1 MKESR
6 PFSVR
11 MLKTLLHASLVVLC
25 VASMTFA
32 VSAPARAQA
41 GCTSGV
47 CIAAGPRLA
56 SVDST
61 QGPLLNALFQMLLP
75 GTTVN
80 MTVVD
85 WNGIAGADINL
96 NALITQLGTNLSLSD
111 PSQVLDANITLA
123 QLQAAMIQVLQ
134 ADGQTAAANAL
145 SLLPLNVPGLVGTIK
160 LADLLQISLPQGSLA
175 DINLDVLDL
184 ITGFVQL
191 YNFKNVATTPAPVTL
206 DTAAL
211 GLAGVANL
219 QVWAQVVEPPVYI
232 CGPEGTSF
240 HSAAIRIKENTDL
253 VQGFDLSQVITDIN
267 ALGLGLNNIT
277 LTQSVLKLQVYA
289 DIARA
294 EGTVTAID
302 AIAGAVTF
310 NARPGLVGIYVGTIA
325 DSVFFN
331 RSQVITNAIVDPV
344 QLTTLN
350 LGFDLS
356 LNLGFPPLPTLLH
369 VQVPLTVTVKAAG
382 TGAPGLETFTVNAPW
397 PQTRKADSGTVS
409 AGTLIVDL
417 LNTLDINVTSGTP
430 VVTVLGVPIPI
441 PPALVPIINSLVTG
455 VEASLQATANV
466 VLQPA
471 FDVLLGGVVDP
482 LLRLLGIGIGEAI
495 FSVEGIPRSCAAVL
509 TLAKIVQPAE
519 DPGLFNLSISQ
530 GASVLASATDVGDGG
545 STTGVVTAPEGVY
558 DLAEAAGT
566 GTSLLPYVST
576 WACTDQDDNVVSSG
590 SGTSFSVTAPALGK
604 TPASIT
610 CRITNRALQADVSIS
625 KSDGSA
631 TYTPGGTTTYV
642 ITVSNA
648 GPDAVTNAVVSD
660 TLPNGATLSG
670 PWSCAVTAGTGT
682 CGAANGGIAGGQAIS
697 LTVSLDD
704 GGQATINVPVTFSA
718 NPVDY

>member
-1 MKESR
+1 MRGSR
-6 PFSVR
+6 RFCTRVW
-11 MLKTLLHASLVVLC
+11 TVLLHAALVMLC
-25 VASMTFA
+25 TVSMTLA
-32 VSAPARAQA
+32 VIAPARAQS
-41 GCTSGV
+41 GCSSGV
-47 CIAAGPRLA
+47 CIAAGPRLVE
-56 SVDST
+56 VDST

-111 PSQVLDANITLA
+111 PSQVLDANITLG

-145 SLLPLNVPGLVGTIK
+145 SLLPLNIPGLVGTIK

-175 DINLDVLDL
+175 DIKLDVLDL

-211 GLAGVANL
+211 GLPGVANL

-267 ALGLGLNNIT
+267 ALGLGLSNIT
-277 LTQSVLKLQVYA
+277 LTQSVLKLQLYA

-294 EGTVTAID
+294 EGTVTLID
-302 AIAGAVTF
+302 AIGGAVTF

-331 RSQVITNAIVDPV
+331 RSQVITDAIVDPV

-350 LGFDLS
+350 LGFDA
-356 LNLGFPPLPTLLH
+356 NLGFLNIAH
-369 VQVPLTVTVKAAG
+369 VQVPLTVTVEAAG
-382 TGAPGLETFTVNAPW
+382 TGAPGVQTFTVNAPW
-397 PQTRKADSGTVS
+397 PQTRKAVSGTVS
-409 AGTLIVDL
+409 AGTLVVDL
-417 LNTLDINVTSGTP
+417 VNHLDIQVTSGAP
-430 VVTVLGVPIPI
+430 VVTVLGVPVGIPAVLTTTLL
-441 PPALVPIINSLVTG
+441 PAIVNG
-455 VEASLQATANV
+455 VEASLQATANT
-466 VLQPA
+466 VLQPV
-471 FDVLLGGVVDP
+471 FEVLLGGVVDN
-482 LLRLLGIGIGEAI
+482 LLGTLGIAIGEAV
-495 FSVEGIPRSCAAVL
+495 FTVEGIARSCAAVL
-509 TLAKIVQPAE
+509 TLTKIVQPAD
-519 DPGLFNLSISQ
+519 DPGRFNLSISQ
-530 GASVLASATDVGDGG
+530 GASVLASATDVGNGG
-545 STTGVVTAPEGVY
+545 NTGAVVTTPAGVY

-566 GTSLLPYVST
+566 GTSLTPYIST
-576 WACTDQDDNVVSSG
+576 WACTDQGNNPVSSG
-590 SGTSFSVTAPALGK
+590 SGTSFSVTAPALST
-604 TPASIT
+604 TPAAIT
-610 CRITNRALQADVSIS
+610 CRITNRALQADVSIT
-625 KSDGSA
+625 KSDAAS
-631 TYTPGGTTTYV
+631 TYTPGGSSTYV
-642 ITVSNA
+642 ITVSSA
-648 GPDAVTNAVVSD
+648 GPDPVTNAIVSD

-670 PWSCAVTAGTGT
+670 PWSCTATTGT
-682 CGAANGGIAGGQAIS
+682 CNAASGGTAGDQAIS
-697 LTVSLDD
+697 VTVSLDA
-704 GGQATINVPVTFSA
+704 GGQATINVPVTFST
-718 NPVDY
+718 NPAAY

>member
-1 MKESR
+1 MKGSR
-6 PFSVR
+6 PFCTR
-11 MLKTLLHASLVVLC
+11 MWTGLLHAALVMLC
-25 VASMTFA
+25 TASMTLA
-32 VSAPARAQA
+32 VIAPARAQA

-47 CIAAGPRLA
+47 CIAAGPRLVD
-56 SVDST
+56 VDST

-80 MTVVD
+80 LTVLD

-96 NALITQLGTNLSLSD
+96 NALVTQLGTNLSLSD

-134 ADGQTAAANAL
+134 ADGQTAAATAL
-145 SLLPLNVPGLVGTIK
+145 GLLPLNVAGLAGTIK
-160 LADLLQISLPQGSLA
+160 LSDLLEVSLPQGSLA

-211 GLAGVANL
+211 GLVGVANL

-253 VQGFDLSQVITDIN
+253 VQGFDLSQVLTDIN
-267 ALGLGLNNIT
+267 ALGLGLSNVT
-277 LTQSVLKLQVYA
+277 LTQSVLKLQLYA

-294 EGTVTAID
+294 EGTVTLID
-302 AIAGAVTF
+302 AIGGAVTF
-310 NARPGLVGIYVGTIA
+310 NARPGLVGIYIGTID

-331 RSQVITNAIVDPV
+331 RSQVITDAIVDPV
-344 QLTTLN
+344 QLTSLN
-350 LGFDLS
+350 LGFDA
-356 LNLGFPPLPTLLH
+356 NLGFFNIAH

-382 TGAPGLETFTVNAPW
+382 TGAPGLEVFTVNAPW

-409 AGTLIVDL
+409 AGTLVVDL
-417 LNTLDINVTSGTP
+417 LNTLDIQVASGAP
-430 VVTVLGVPIPI
+430 VVTVLGIPVAA
-441 PPALVPIINSLVTG
+441 PAVLTNVILPAIVNG
-455 VEASLQATANV
+455 VEASLQATANTLLEPV
-466 VLQPA
+466 
-471 FDVLLGGVVDP
+471 FNVLLGGVVDP
-482 LLRLLGIGIGEAI
+482 VLGLLGISIGEAV
-495 FSVEGIPRSCAAVL
+495 FSVEGIARSCAAVL
-509 TLAKIVQPAE
+509 TLAKIVQPA
-519 DPGLFNLSISQ
+519 DNPGLFNLSISQ

-545 STTGVVTAPEGVY
+545 STAGVVTTPDVVY

-566 GTSLLPYVST
+566 GTSLAPYVST
-576 WACTDQDDNVVSSG
+576 WACTDQDSNPVSSG
-590 SGTSFSVTAPALGK
+590 SGTSFSVTAPALST
-604 TPASIT
+604 TPAAIT
-610 CRITNRALQADVSIS
+610 CRITNRALQADVSIT
-625 KSDGSA
+625 KSDGAA
-631 TYTPGGTTTYV
+631 TYTPGGSTAYV

-648 GPDAVTNAVVSD
+648 GPDAVTDAIVSD
-660 TLPNGATLSG
+660 TLPNGATLSA
-670 PWSCAVTAGTGT
+670 PWSCAATSGTCAAASGGTAGDQG
-682 CGAANGGIAGGQAIS
+682 IS
-697 LTVSLDD
+697 LNVSLDA

-718 NPVDY
+718 NPAAY

>member
-6 PFSVR
+6 PFGAR
-11 MLKTLLHASLVVLC
+11 MWGALLHASLIMLC

-32 VSAPARAQA
+32 VIAPARAQA
-41 GCTSGV
+41 GCTNGV
-47 CIAAGPRLA
+47 CISAGPRLVD
-56 SVDST
+56 VDST

-80 MTVVD
+80 MTVLD
-85 WNGIAGADINL
+85 WNGLAGADINL

-134 ADGQTAAANAL
+134 ADGNTAAVNAL
-145 SLLPLNVPGLVGTIK
+145 NALTPTISGLVGSIK

-175 DINLDVLDL
+175 DIELDVLDL
-184 ITGFVQL
+184 ITGFVQI
-191 YNFKNVATTPAPVTL
+191 YNFKNVATTPQPVTL

-267 ALGLGLNNIT
+267 LLGLGLTNIT
-277 LTQSVLKLQVYA
+277 LTQSVLKLQVYV

-302 AIAGAVTF
+302 AINSAVTF
-310 NARPGLVGIYVGTIA
+310 EARPGLVGVYIGTI
-325 DSVFFN
+325 DDNVFFN
-331 RSQVITNAIVDPV
+331 RSQVITSAIVDPV

-350 LGFDLS
+350 LGFDA
-356 LNLGFPPLPTLLH
+356 NLGFLSIAH
-369 VQVPLTVTVKAAG
+369 VQVPLTVTVEAAA
-382 TGAPGLETFTVNAPW
+382 TGAPGLEVFTVNAPW
-397 PQTRKADSGTVS
+397 PQTRTAASGTVS

-417 LNTLDINVTSGTP
+417 LNNLDIEVTSGTP
-430 VVTVLGVPIPI
+430 VVTVLGLPVGIPAVLTDTLL
-441 PPALVPIINSLVTG
+441 PAIVNG
-455 VEASLQATANV
+455 VEASLQAAADS
-466 VLQPA
+466 VLAPA
-471 FDVLLGGVVDP
+471 FDTLLGRVVDP
-482 LLRLLGIGIGEAI
+482 LLGLLGIRIGVAI
-495 FSVEGIPRSCAAVL
+495 FTVEGIARSCAAVL
-509 TLAKIVQPAE
+509 TLAKILQPAD
-519 DPGLFNLSISQ
+519 DPGLFNLTISQ

-545 STTGVVTAPEGVY
+545 STTGVVTTPDGIY
-558 DLAEAAGT
+558 DLAETAGT
-566 GTSLLPYVST
+566 GTTLLPYVST
-576 WACTDQDDNVVSSG
+576 WVCTDQDNNPVSSG
-590 SGTSFSVTAPALGK
+590 SGTSFQVTAPALTN
-604 TPASIT
+604 TPTAIT
-610 CRITNRALQADVSIS
+610 CRISNRALQADVSIT

-631 TYTPGGTTTYV
+631 TYTPGGSTTYV

-648 GPDAVTNAVVSD
+648 GPDSVTDAIVSD

-670 PWSCAVTAGTGT
+670 PWSCVATAGT
-682 CGAANGGIAGGQAIS
+682 CGAANGGTSGDQAIS
-697 LTVSLDD
+697 LTVSLDA

-718 NPVDY
+718 NPADYN